1 MSIVCFIL
9 VVAFLFTLL
18 GDLSLITSTDLR
30 VNWAPI
36 ETFEDMITRTAR
48 EHNNKLDN
56 WEVFEDP
63 TALVEPL
70 HVSPVAPKEA
80 IVALEVSPVPL
91 RQRLFGRP
99 EAVYFV

>member
-1 MSIVCFIL
+1 MSIVIFIL
-9 VVAFLFTLL
+9 LIAFAFIIL
-18 GDLSLITSTDLR
+18 GDLSLTTSTDLR

-70 HVSPVAPKEA
+70 HVSPVAPREPV
-80 IVALEVSPVPL
+80 VALEVSPISL
-91 RQRLFGRP
+91 RQRLFSRP